1 MPGIQTHMINY
12 LTICYNV
19 AVSWQWPHMF
29 GVRSLVFDFSPPNL
43 SISLSL
49 DATAVITPTKEH
61 KDMSGLER
69 FEPLLEGV
77 HLTTNLL
84 YDPVGPSGLSE
95 TPSGH
100 SCPPQLQLKS
110 IRTGVVLKGLEP

>member
-1 MPGIQTHMINY
+1 MWFQINTDKHS
-12 LTICYNV
+12 LTCLEREV
-19 AVSWQWPHMF
+19 LF
-29 GVRSLVFDFSPPNL
+29 L
-43 SISLSL
+43 ISLLPTSL
-49 DATAVITPTKEH
+49 YLSLSPDATAVITPTKEH

>member
-1 MPGIQTHMINY
+1 MVWLQRVIVINTDKHY
-12 LTICYNV
+12 HCYNV

-43 SISLSL
+43 SISLSLSL

-84 YDPVGPSGLSE
+84 HDPVG
-95 TPSGH
+95 PSGH
-100 SCPPQLQLKS
+100 SCPPQLQLRRHKDRWS
-110 IRTGVVLKGLEP
+110 LDRF

>member
-1 MPGIQTHMINY
+1 MAPKSDSNKYRQTLSRY

-19 AVSWQWPHMF
+19 AVSWQWW
-29 GVRSLVFDFSPPNL
+29 
-43 SISLSL
+43 
-49 DATAVITPTKEH
+49 
-61 KDMSGLER
+61 SGLER

-77 HLTTNLL
+77 PLTTNLL

>member
-1 MPGIQTHMINY
+1 M
-12 LTICYNV
+12 
-19 AVSWQWPHMF
+19 
-29 GVRSLVFDFSPPNL
+29 GVGRWVGGGWVVVV
-43 SISLSL
+43 SLSL
-49 DATAVITPTKEH
+49 DATTPTKEH

-84 YDPVGPSGLSE
+84 YDPVGPSGLLE
-95 TPSGH
+95 TLSGH

-110 IRTGVVLKGLEP
+110 IRTGVVLKVLEP